1 MRDEFLWVEKYRPK
15 TIDDCILPEDTKQTF
30 KNFLDKGE
38 VPNLLL
44 AGPAGCGKTTVAKA
58 LCNELGVD
66 YYVIN
71 GSDEGRFLDTV
82 RNNAK
87 NFAST
92 VSLSSTAKHKVIII
106 DEADNTTNDVQLLL
120 RASIE
125 EFSGNCRF
133 IFTCNYKNR
142 IIEPLH
148 SRCAVV
154 EFGIGGKH
162 KPAIAAA
169 FFKRIQEILDA
180 EGIKYDNKVLVEL
193 INKHF
198 PDWRR
203 VLNECQRYSS
213 GGEIDSG
220 ILATFSDVKIN
231 DLVKNLKDKNFAEVR
246 KWVVNNLDN
255 DSSVLLRRIYD
266 ALYGTLENNSI
277 PAAVLIIAKY
287 QYQIAFVADQEINML
302 ACLTEIMVSV
312 NSNDSS
318 SCYFSNWYGSTTNHG
333 DIELVEV

>member
-1 MRDEFLWVEKYRPK
+1 MSRDEFLWVEKYRPK
-15 TIDDCILPEDTKQTF
+15 KIEDCILPESIKKTF
-30 KNFLDKGE
+30 LGFLSKGE

-58 LCNELGVD
+58 LCHELGVD

-82 RNNAK
+82 RNTAK

-92 VSLSSTAKHKVIII
+92 VSLSSTARHKVIII

-120 RASIE
+120 RAFTE

-133 IFTCNYKNR
+133 ILTCNFKNK

-148 SRCAVV
+148 SRCACID
-154 EFGIGGKH
+154 FSTNSKDRP
-162 KPAIAAA
+162 KLASQ
-169 FFKRIQEILDA
+169 FFNRLGTILETESIEADP
-180 EGIKYDNKVLVEL
+180 KVLAEL

-213 GGEIDSG
+213 SGQIDAG
-220 ILATFSDVKIN
+220 ILATFSDVKVN
-231 DLVKNLKDKNFAEVR
+231 DLVKKLKDKDFPEVR

-255 DSSVLLRRIYD
+255 DTSVLLRRIYD
-266 ALYGTLENNSI
+266 ACYDSLVPNTI
-277 PAAVLIIAKY
+277 PSAVLILAKY
-287 QYQIAFVADQEINML
+287 QYQMAFVADQEINMI
-302 ACLTEIMVSV
+302 ACLTEIM
-312 NSNDSS
+312 
-318 SCYFSNWYGSTTNHG
+318 CECEFK
-333 DIELVEV
+333 

>member
-15 TIDDCILPEDTKQTF
+15 KIEDCILPENIKKTF
-30 KNFLDKGE
+30 KDFLNKGE

-44 AGPAGCGKTTVAKA
+44 SGPAGCGKTTVAKA

-66 YYVIN
+66 SYVIN

-92 VSLSSTAKHKVIII
+92 VSLSSEAKHKVIII
-106 DEADNTTNDVQLLL
+106 DEADNTTPDVQLLL

-125 EFSGNCRF
+125 EFSKNCRF
-133 IFTCNYKNR
+133 IFTCNYKNK

-154 EFGIGGKH
+154 EFSIKGKH
-162 KPAIAAA
+162 KQEIAAA
-169 FFKRIQEILDA
+169 FFGRLISILELEHIESD
-180 EGIKYDNKVLVEL
+180 KKVLAEL

-203 VLNECQRYSS
+203 VLNECQRYAV
-213 GGEIDSG
+213 GGKIDTG
-220 ILATFSDVKIN
+220 ILAHFSDVKVN
-231 DLVKNLKDKNFAEVR
+231 DLIKNLKGKDFPQVR
-246 KWVVNNLDN
+246 KWCVDNLDN

-266 ALYGTLENNSI
+266 SLYESLVPNSI

-302 ACLTEIMVSV
+302 ACLTEIMVE
-312 NSNDSS
+312 
-318 SCYFSNWYGSTTNHG
+318 CEFK
-333 DIELVEV
+333 

>member
-1 MRDEFLWVEKYRPK
+1 MSSNFIWVEKYRPK
-15 TIDDCILPEDTKQTF
+15 TIEDCILPENIKKTF
-30 KNFLDKGE
+30 SDFLNKGE
-38 VPNLLL
+38 ISNMLLC
-44 AGPAGCGKTTVAKA
+44 GPPGVGKTTVAKA

-66 YYVIN
+66 FYVIN

-82 RNNAK
+82 RNTAK

-125 EFSGNCRF
+125 EFSNNCRF
-133 IFTCNYKNR
+133 IFTCNYKNK

-154 EFGIGGKH
+154 DFNIKGKEKANLAAGFYGRLQDILH
-162 KPAIAAA
+162 K
-169 FFKRIQEILDA
+169 
-180 EGIKYDNKVLVEL
+180 EGVKYDNKVLIEL

-213 GGEIDSG
+213 GGEISAG
-220 ILATFSDVKIN
+220 ILATFGDVKVN
-231 DLVKNLKDKNFAEVR
+231 DLIKYLKDKNFAEVR
-246 KWVVNNLDN
+246 KWVVSNLDN
-255 DSSVLLRRIYD
+255 DASSLLRRVYD
-266 ALYGTLENNSI
+266 SCYDCLSPQSI
-277 PAAVLIIAKY
+277 PAAVLVIAKY
-287 QYQIAFVADQEINML
+287 QYQCAFVADQEINLL
-302 ACLTEIMVSV
+302 AALTEIMVE
-312 NSNDSS
+312 
-318 SCYFSNWYGSTTNHG
+318 CEFK
-333 DIELVEV
+333 

>member
-15 TIDDCILPEDTKQTF
+15 TIEECILPPSIKKTF
-30 KNFLDKGE
+30 QDFLDRGE
-38 VPNLLL
+38 IPNMLL

-58 LCNELGVD
+58 LCNQLGAD

-82 RNNAK
+82 RNTAK

-120 RASIE
+120 RAFIE

-133 IFTCNYKNR
+133 IFTCNFKNK
-142 IIEPLH
+142 ILEPLH
-148 SRCAVV
+148 SRTTVV
-154 EFGIGGKH
+154 EFSIKGKDRQGL
-162 KPAIAAA
+162 AAS
-169 FFKRIQEILDA
+169 FFKRIQEILDT
-180 EGIKYDNKVLVEL
+180 EGVKYDNKVLVEL

-213 GGEIDSG
+213 SGSIDPG
-220 ILATFSDVKIN
+220 ILATFSDIKVN
-231 DLVKNLKDKNFAEVR
+231 DLV
-246 KWVVNNLDN
+246 N
-255 DSSVLLRRIYD
+255 DTSVLLRRIYD
-266 ALYGTLENNSI
+266 ACYDSMVPNSI
-277 PAAVLIIAKY
+277 PAAVLTLAKY
-287 QYQIAFVADQEINML
+287 QYQMAFVADQEINML
-302 ACLTEIMVSV
+302 ACLTEIMVE
-312 NSNDSS
+312 
-318 SCYFSNWYGSTTNHG
+318 CEFK
-333 DIELVEV
+333 